1 MSATSTAETGP
12 PTVPPTDAAT
22 ARESAIAAF
31 LADAGW
37 TGAARRWLAGDA
49 SLRRYYRLVAAGRS
63 AVLMDAPPPGEDVR
77 PFVHVARL
85 LREVGLSAPAILAA
99 DEAQGLL
106 LLEDFGDDTYTR
118 LLARGMDEAT
128 LYRLAVDVLIQLRR
142 RLSPAAAA
150 ALPRF
155 DDAAIQ
161 LGVDR
166 LLDWYWPA
174 ATAAPATPAERDR
187 YRAAWQAVLPLRHGL
202 PEGLALFDY
211 HVDNLMLLADRPGLA
226 ACGLLDFQ
234 GAVRASLCFDLMSL
248 VEDGRRDVP
257 AALRS
262 ALIERYLAAFP
273 ALDREVFGLAW
284 AVMAAQRHARIIG
297 TFARLRVRDGKPHYL
312 EHLPRVWRHL
322 EAALAHPALVPLRG
336 WFDRNLPPA
345 LRGLPAALAA

>member
-1 MSATSTAETGP
+1 
-12 PTVPPTDAAT
+12 V
-22 ARESAIAAF
+22 
-31 LADAGW
+31 
-37 TGAARRWLAGDA
+37 
-49 SLRRYYRLVAAGRS
+49 
-63 AVLMDAPPPGEDVR
+63 VLMDAPPPGEDVR
-77 PFVHVARL
+77 PFVQVARL
-85 LREVGLSAPAILAA
+85 LRDAGLSAPAILAA
-99 DEAQGLL
+99 DEARGLL

-118 LLARGMDEAT
+118 LLARGADEAS
-128 LYRLAVDVLIQLRR
+128 LYRLAVDVLIQLHRR
-142 RLSPAAAA
+142 VAPAVAAT
-150 ALPRF
+150 LPRF
-155 DDAAIQ
+155 DDAAI
-161 LGVDR
+161 LPGVER

-174 ATAAPATPAERDR
+174 ATAAPATAAERDR
-187 YRAAWQAVLPLRHGL
+187 YRAAWQAVLPLRHCL

-234 GAVRASLCFDLMSL
+234 GAVRAPLCFDLMSL
-248 VEDGRRDVP
+248 VEDARRDVP

-273 ALDREVFGLAW
+273 ALDREAFGLAW

-322 EAALAHPALVPLRG
+322 ETALAHPGLVPLRR
-336 WFDRNLPPA
+336 WFDRSLPPA